1 MKNILA
7 SFPDEQAL
15 LMLYPEIRTLPVNGH
30 LHTPYSFSA
39 FKDIPQLFDMAR
51 KENIAVAGINDFFV
65 TDGYEPFYLEALKT
79 GVFPLFNIE
88 FIGLMKDEQ
97 RHHIRVNDPNNP
109 GRCYFSGKGLDY
121 PFSINARLAA
131 KLKSVV
137 EESQVQVA
145 AMIDKANVWFRQ
157 VDAGLRLDFQDI
169 RRRYAKEL
177 VRERHIAQAIRIAVF
192 DQCRTDPERNALLTR
207 IFEDR
212 SPKSPLTEIPA
223 LENEIRGNLL
233 KSGGK
238 AFVEE
243 DEQAFMSLKEVIEI
257 IVSAGGIPCYPVLLD
272 DKNGNYTEFEQDP
285 EQLWKK
291 LKDMKIGC
299 IELIPGRN
307 DARHLE
313 NFVRFFHKR
322 KFVVMF
328 GTEHN
333 TPDMIPLTCDTRGNN
348 PLSAEMQ
355 QISYEGACMVAAHQ
369 YLRTGKKKGLI
380 RADGSFENSEMEARI
395 KLGNAVIH
403 HYISLFR
410 RDR

>member
-7 SFPDEQAL
+7 SFPNEQAL
-15 LMLYPEIRTLPVNGH
+15 LKLYPEIRMLPVNGH

-39 FKDIPQLFDMAR
+39 FKDIPQLFEMSR

-121 PFSINARLAA
+121 PFSINTRIAA

-137 EESQVQVA
+137 EKSQVQVH
-145 AMIDKANVWFRQ
+145 AMIDKANEWFRQ

-177 VRERHIAQAIRIAVF
+177 VRERHLAQAIRIAVF
-192 DQCRTDPERNALLTR
+192 DQCRTNPERDALLTR

-212 SPKSPLTEIPA
+212 SPKSPLTDIPA

-233 KSGGK
+233 KSGGR

-243 DEQAFMSLKEVIEI
+243 DEQAFMSLDELIEI

-272 DKNGNYTEFEQDP
+272 DKNGNYTEFEKDP

-291 LKDMKIGC
+291 LQDMKIGC

-307 DARHLE
+307 DARQLE
-313 NFVRFFHKR
+313 HFVRFFHDR
-322 KFVVMF
+322 RFVVLL

-355 QISYEGACMVAAHQ
+355 QISYEGACVVAAHQ
-369 YLRTGKKKGLI
+369 YLRTCTQKGLI
-380 RADGSFENSEMEARI
+380 RADGSFENSELEARI

-403 HYISLFR
+403 HYIHLFR
-410 RDR
+410 RD